1 MRVFF
6 RFVFISVLISG
17 TVQVGLAGQ
26 QGDKA
31 NRDKDISD
39 LKKEMESLK
48 DTQRQILEELKE
60 LKALLQQGGQPGGQ
74 QTQMLNIKGE
84 AFKGDETAKVAI
96 IEYSDF
102 ECPFCGKYARE
113 VFPQVVQNY
122 VKTGKVRYYYRDLP
136 LPMHPNAFPA
146 ARAARCAGEQ
156 GKFWE
161 MHDSLFANQAALTK
175 NDISARAGSIGLDVS
190 KFNECLASDRYGDI
204 IRKSATGAERLGVNG
219 TPAFA
224 FGVITA
230 GGDVVKVNNLEMG
243 TGSYDSFKAEIDEL
257 LSSVEKK

>member
-6 RFVFISVLISG
+6 RFVLICALISG
-17 TVQVGLAGQ
+17 AVQVGLARQQGQ
-26 QGDKA
+26 QA

-39 LKKEMESLK
+39 LKQEIESLK
-48 DTQRQILEELKE
+48 QTQQQILEELKE
-60 LKALLQQGGQPGGQ
+60 LKALLQQQGQPAGQ
-74 QTQMLNIKGE
+74 QSPMVNVKGE
-84 AFKGDETAKVAI
+84 AFKGDDKARVAI

-102 ECPFCGKYARE
+102 ECPYCGRYARE

-136 LPMHPNAFPA
+136 LPMHSNAFPA

-161 MHDSLFANQAALTK
+161 MHDSLFANQGALTK
-175 NDISARAGSIGLDVS
+175 NDISARAAPIGLDVS
-190 KFNECLASDRYGDI
+190 KFNECLASDRYGDS
-204 IRKSATGAERLGVNG
+204 IRKSATSAERLGVNG

-230 GGDVVKVNNLEMG
+230 GGDVVKVNNVEMG
-243 TGSYDSFKAEIDEL
+243 TGSYDSFKAAIDEL
-257 LSSVEKK
+257 LSSVDK